1 MNKLIFTFAA
11 ALLLAACGDDSS
23 STSAGDTNS
32 TNTEESSNNF
42 VDQDVSEFEFSFSI
56 SENFKMDDGA
66 IHITNADGNKSKS
79 TLNWVLS
86 KDYTHLVACGFVASI
101 KIGENMNYTGI
112 QLFKKDS
119 YDNYQFD
126 IFADGR
132 FAIRAPEKKILE
144 LAKDSSHVKTGEY
157 NEVAVKTTDAGDV
170 KVSVNGTLVKTIA
183 KNDMEF
189 TLTETDKIAVDY
201 NVKSTASEKTPAE
214 AWVKMKSIEKE
225 K

>member
-1 MNKLIFTFAA
+1 MNKIFFTLAA
-11 ALLLAACGDDSS
+11 AILLTACGDDGSS
-23 STSAGDTNS
+23 ASNEGTSK
-32 TNTEESSNNF
+32 NF
-42 VDQDVSEFEFSFSI
+42 VTEDVSETEFSFSI

-66 IHITNADGNKSKS
+66 IHITNANGDKSKS

-86 KDYTHLVACGFVASI
+86 HDYTHIVACGFVASI

-126 IFADGR
+126 VFADGR
-132 FAIRAPEKKILE
+132 FTIRAPEQKILE

-157 NEVAVKTTDAGDV
+157 NEIAVKTTDAGNV
-170 KVSVNGTLVKTIA
+170 KVSVNGTPVKTIA
-183 KNDMEF
+183 KSEMEF
-189 TLTETDKIAVDY
+189 ALTETDKIAVDY

-214 AWVKMKSIEKE
+214 AWVKMKSVQRER
-225 K
+225 